1 MEAGKFS
8 FKFSRQTQ
16 KNLVGSS
23 KYAYFRCSTKFEKI
37 YTKFGGRETN
47 EHMMASLI
55 ANVSCLSYAM
65 HVNLSSNIVT
75 VVILCISQQQHLQSI
90 TLRYITLH

>member
-23 KYAYFRCSTKFEKI
+23 KYAYFSVSNSGIELSISKPGIIPICHDDPI
-37 YTKFGGRETN
+37 PTN
-47 EHMMASLI
+47 HQTS
-55 ANVSCLSYAM
+55 VSNSGIELSIPKP
-65 HVNLSSNIVT
+65 V
-75 VVILCISQQQHLQSI
+75 
-90 TLRYITLH
+90 

>member
-23 KYAYFRCSTKFEKI
+23 KYAYFKEIGEVRACARRCALYLKLNNFPNFERPAKI
-37 YTKFGGRETN
+37 SG
-47 EHMMASLI
+47 
-55 ANVSCLSYAM
+55 V
-65 HVNLSSNIVT
+65 VNPHFFNN
-75 VVILCISQQQHLQSI
+75 
-90 TLRYITLH
+90 

>member
-23 KYAYFRCSTKFEKI
+23 KYAYFRKGQKHT
-37 YTKFGGRETN
+37 YVT
-47 EHMMASLI
+47 HMWRQ
-55 ANVSCLSYAM
+55 LSGE
-65 HVNLSSNIVT
+65 
-75 VVILCISQQQHLQSI
+75 
-90 TLRYITLH
+90 TLRYDYGSNHVVVSASQSISDYNF

>member
-23 KYAYFRCSTKFEKI
+23 KYAYFSAALI
-37 YTKFGGRETN
+37 WGGGIIPE
-47 EHMMASLI
+47 I
-55 ANVSCLSYAM
+55 GG
-65 HVNLSSNIVT
+65 
-75 VVILCISQQQHLQSI
+75 VVIIPEMKDSNNPH
-90 TLRYITLH
+90 TN

>member
-23 KYAYFRCSTKFEKI
+23 KYAYF
-37 YTKFGGRETN
+37 N
-47 EHMMASLI
+47 ELAHSRPTLVGFTRSVSKEELEEIMAYDLPM
-55 ANVSCLSYAM
+55 LYDP
-65 HVNLSSNIVT
+65 NIIMEGAV
-75 VVILCISQQQHLQSI
+75 
-90 TLRYITLH
+90 

>member
-23 KYAYFRCSTKFEKI
+23 KYAYFSSYDFDQFFPVGRTPTLVVMILINSFRSGSVTGELHCKI
-37 YTKFGGRETN
+37 PIC
-47 EHMMASLI
+47 I
-55 ANVSCLSYAM
+55 AKE
-65 HVNLSSNIVT
+65 
-75 VVILCISQQQHLQSI
+75 CISRTGRQGAS
-90 TLRYITLH
+90 TRR

>member
-23 KYAYFRCSTKFEKI
+23 KYAYF
-37 YTKFGGRETN
+37 
-47 EHMMASLI
+47 
-55 ANVSCLSYAM
+55 
-65 HVNLSSNIVT
+65 NIQSFHG
-75 VVILCISQQQHLQSI
+75 ISAQC
-90 TLRYITLH
+90 

>member
-23 KYAYFRCSTKFEKI
+23 KYAYFR
-37 YTKFGGRETN
+37 GGTN
-47 EHMMASLI
+47 QTIINRYLI
-55 ANVSCLSYAM
+55 LYQTIQIIQRGDFWGKNRRFLAF
-65 HVNLSSNIVT
+65 
-75 VVILCISQQQHLQSI
+75 
-90 TLRYITLH
+90 

>member
-23 KYAYFRCSTKFEKI
+23 KYAYFRFFPKEVKRAIEDESAHAAHMRSFDWRTGISKRGSAVKRAI
-37 YTKFGGRETN
+37 
-47 EHMMASLI
+47 EHESA
-55 ANVSCLSYAM
+55 
-65 HVNLSSNIVT
+65 
-75 VVILCISQQQHLQSI
+75 
-90 TLRYITLH
+90 